1 MSTRYSAVR
10 PDERFQFIASD
21 TNFSVVAAND
31 ASVKA
36 FGMHQID
43 RVPMAV
49 AAKLLPI
56 PELRYAG
63 EKVSYSN
70 Q

>member
-1 MSTRYSAVR
+1 MR
-10 PDERFQFIASD
+10 PDERFQFITSD
-21 TNFSVVAAND
+21 TNFSVSAAND

-36 FGMHQID
+36 FGMGQID
-43 RVPMAV
+43 RVPMEV

-63 EKVSYSN
+63 EKVNDY
-70 Q
+70 